1 MTVQVKNNHRSPK
14 LANEHP
20 CTYSSTQ
27 VTKQSKVKNCS
38 RLGVREVSKPIY
50 CNLGG
55 FFSFTALSSICLKNR
70 LN

>member
-1 MTVQVKNNHRSPK
+1 MTVQAKNNHRSPK

-55 FFSFTALSSICLKNR
+55 FF
-70 LN
+70 